1 MAKAKNEQAPE
12 QDNIDASLQCS
23 STSNPP
29 GIGLF
34 HRNSKTFSKPCQILT
49 SIWAI
54 WQRYYNSLP
63 GRAPMKQMSQ
73 ARITIPD
80 DELPPAKKTRKY
92 SEFCES
98 GSVSIHANDD
108 NHLTPW

>member
-1 MAKAKNEQAPE
+1 MLAYNVH
-12 QDNIDASLQCS
+12 LQV
-23 STSNPP
+23 T
-29 GIGLF
+29 
-34 HRNSKTFSKPCQILT
+34 HRVQVC
-49 SIWAI
+49 
-54 WQRYYNSLP
+54 YYNSLP
-63 GRAPMKQMSQ
+63 GRAPMKQMSH

-80 DELPPAKKTRKY
+80 DELPPAKKIRKD